1 MSVLIVTTLG
11 DIVIDLITDLSKEA
25 CINFLKLCK
34 IKYYNNSEFY
44 KIEKGFIART
54 GNSKKHGN
62 ISIYDLLGKGIQES
76 IEERIVVNSGIKH
89 NKAGRVG
96 FVNRINNK
104 KSIGSEFYITFGI
117 NLPSLDGNHV
127 IFGQV
132 EEGIDTL
139 NKLENVITDD
149 DFSPLARVRIL
160 HTYILDDPYED
171 LLGLSEYIPLR
182 SPRPEVDDNTN
193 ELNDEDEIRIL
204 DLIAAREA
212 KSRAI
217 TLEILGDIPSAD
229 FKPPE
234 NILFVCKLN
243 PVTEDE
249 DLELIFSR
257 FGNIKS
263 CNIVRDYKTRDSLQY
278 AFIEFETK
286 DECELAFLKMQDA
299 IIDDRR

>member
-1 MSVLIVTTLG
+1 MSVLVVTTLG

-25 CINFLKLCK
+25 CVNFLKLCK

-44 KIEKGFIART
+44 KIEKGFVART
-54 GNSKKHGN
+54 GNSKEYGN
-62 ISIYDLLGKGIQES
+62 KSIYDLLGIDQQKLTGKEV
-76 IEERIVVNSGIKH
+76 ETNVRIRH

-96 FVNRINNK
+96 FVNKANTG
-104 KSIGSEFYITFGI
+104 SIGSEFYITLGN
-117 NLPSLDGNHV
+117 NLSHLDGNHV

-132 EEGIDTL
+132 EEGMDTL
-139 NKLENVITDD
+139 NKLENIIVDND
-149 DFSPLARVRIL
+149 CSPLERVLIL

-171 LLGLSEYIPLR
+171 ILGIDKYIPLR
-182 SPRPEVDDNTN
+182 SPSSVEDDNMG
-193 ELNDEDEIRIL
+193 ELNEEDEIRIL
-204 DLIAAREA
+204 DSIGSREA

-249 DLELIFSR
+249 DLELVFSR
-257 FGNIKS
+257 FGNVKS
-263 CNIVRDYKTRDSLQY
+263 CNIVRDYKTGDSLQY

-286 DECELAFLKMQDA
+286 DECELAFLKMQNA

>member
-25 CINFLKLCK
+25 CVNFLKLCK

-44 KIEKGFIART
+44 KIEKGFVART
-54 GNSKKHGN
+54 GNSKEYGN
-62 ISIYDLLGKGIQES
+62 KSIYDLLGIDQQES
-76 IEERIVVNSGIKH
+76 TWKDIETNVRIRH

-96 FVNRINNK
+96 FVNKANTG
-104 KSIGSEFYITFGI
+104 SIGSEFYITLGN
-117 NLPSLDGNHV
+117 NLSHLDGNHV

-132 EEGIDTL
+132 EEGMDTL
-139 NKLENVITDD
+139 NKLENIIIDND
-149 DFSPLARVRIL
+149 SSPLERVLIL

-171 LLGLSEYIPLR
+171 ILGIDKYIPLR
-182 SPRPEVDDNTN
+182 SPSSVEDDSMG
-193 ELNDEDEIRIL
+193 ELNEDDEIRIL
-204 DLIAAREA
+204 DSIGSREA

-249 DLELIFSR
+249 DLELVFSR
-257 FGNIKS
+257 FGNVKS
-263 CNIVRDYKTRDSLQY
+263 CNIVRDYKTGDSLQY

-286 DECELAFLKMQDA
+286 DECELAFLKMQNA
-299 IIDDRR
+299 IIDDRK